1 MAEEYK
7 LPSRSE
13 NFAEWYNQVVQ
24 RAELADYSPV
34 RGCMVIRPYGYALW
48 ENIREAL
55 DRRFKET
62 GHVNAYFPLF
72 IPMSFI
78 EKEKE
83 HVEGFAPEL
92 AVVTHGGGKKLEEPL
107 VVRPTS
113 ETIIG
118 HMYAKWIRSYRDL
131 PLLINQ
137 WANVVRWEMRT
148 RLFLRTME
156 FLWQEGHT
164 AHATAEEAE
173 EEARRMLDVYE
184 DFLHN
189 EAAVP
194 VVKGQKSEIEKFAG
208 AVRSYTVEA
217 MMGNKWALQ
226 AGTSHNLGQN
236 FAKAFNIRYL
246 DRNNELQY
254 VWTTS
259 WGMSTRVVGAIVM
272 VHGDDQGLILP
283 PRLAPIQ
290 VVIVPI
296 WRKDV
301 DKSAVLESARHVAD
315 ALKAAGVRVHL
326 DDREEHT
333 PGFKFNEWELR
344 GVPLRVE
351 IGPRDVENRQVVLA
365 RRDLPGKEGKTPVP
379 VDDVANQVR
388 AMLDTVQQA
397 LFDRAK
403 RFMDENTHTVTTYE
417 EFKEVLATKGGFI
430 RAFWAGSDEDEIRIK
445 EETKATIRCYPFDH
459 DGSEGT
465 CFYTGKKT
473 TRVAIF
479 ARAY

>member
-1 MAEEYK
+1 MAEQRK
-7 LPSRSE
+7 LPSRQE
-13 NFAEWYNQVVQ
+13 NYSEWYNQVVL

-48 ENIREAL
+48 ENIRDAL
-55 DRRFKET
+55 DRRFKAT

-118 HMYAKWIRSYRDL
+118 HMYAKWIKSYRDL
-131 PLLINQ
+131 PVLINQ
-137 WANVVRWEMRT
+137 WANVVRWELRT

-184 DFLHN
+184 DFLQN
-189 EAAVP
+189 DAAIP
-194 VVKGQKSEIEKFAG
+194 VVKGQKSNIEKFAG
-208 AVRSYTVEA
+208 ALRSYTVEA
-217 MMGNKWALQ
+217 MMGNTWALQ
-226 AGTSHNLGQN
+226 SGTSHNLGQN

-259 WGMSTRVVGAIVM
+259 WGMSTRVVGAVVM
-272 VHGDDQGLILP
+272 VHGDDQGLRLP

-290 VVIVPI
+290 VVVVPI
-296 WRKDV
+296 WRKDA
-301 DKSAVLESARHVAD
+301 DKSPVLD
-315 ALKAAGVRVHL
+315 AAYNLTRALREAGVRVHL

-365 RRDLPGKEGKTPVP
+365 RRDIPGKAGKSAVP
-379 VDDVANQVR
+379 MDEIVPRVQE
-388 AMLDTVQQA
+388 MLETIQQS
-397 LFDRAK
+397 LFDQAK
-403 RFMDENTHTVTTYE
+403 AFMEANTHTVQTYE
-417 EFKEVLATKGGFI
+417 EFKEVLATRGGFI
-430 RAFWAGSDEDEIRIK
+430 RVYWAGSDEDEIRIK

-473 TRVAIF
+473 NRVAIF

>member
-1 MAEEYK
+1 MAEQQK

-13 NFAEWYNQVVQ
+13 NYPEWYNQVVL

-48 ENIREAL
+48 ENVRNAL

-118 HMYAKWIRSYRDL
+118 HVYAKWIKSYRDL
-131 PLLINQ
+131 PVLINQ
-137 WANVVRWEMRT
+137 WANVVRWELRT

-189 EAAVP
+189 EAAIP
-194 VVKGQKSEIEKFAG
+194 VIKGQKSEIEKFAG
-208 AVRSYTVEA
+208 ALRSYTVEA
-217 MMGNKWALQ
+217 MMGNTWALQ

-259 WGMSTRVVGAIVM
+259 WGMSTRVIGAIVM
-272 VHGDDQGLILP
+272 VHGDDQGLRLP

-290 VVIVPI
+290 VVVVPI

-301 DKSAVLESARHVAD
+301 DKTPVLDTAQRVTR
-315 ALKAAGVRVHL
+315 ALHAAGIRVHL

-333 PGFKFNEWELR
+333 PGYKFHEWELR
-344 GVPLRVE
+344 GVPVRVE
-351 IGPRDVENRQVVLA
+351 IGPRDVENEQAVLA
-365 RRDLPGKEGKTPVP
+365 RRDIPGREGKTI
-379 VDDVANQVR
+379 VR
-388 AMLDTVQQA
+388 QENIVQEVRTLLDTVQQA
-397 LFDRAK
+397 MFDRAK
-403 RFMDENTHTVTTYE
+403 RFMEENTHTVTSYE
-417 EFKEVLATKGGFI
+417 EFKDVLATRGGFI
-430 RAFWAGSDEDEIRIK
+430 RVYWAGTDEDEIRIK

-473 TRVAIF
+473 NRVAIF

>member
-1 MAEEYK
+1 MAEEQR

-24 RAELADYSPV
+24 RAEMADYSPV

-48 ENIREAL
+48 ENVREAL
-55 DRRFKET
+55 DRRFKAT

-131 PLLINQ
+131 PVLINQ

-189 EAAVP
+189 EAAIP
-194 VVKGQKSEIEKFAG
+194 VIKGQKSEIEKFAG

-259 WGMSTRVVGAIVM
+259 WGMSTRVIGAIIM
-272 VHGDDQGLILP
+272 VHGDDQGLRLP

-301 DKSAVLESARHVAD
+301 DKTTVLEAARRVEGI
-315 ALKAAGVRVHL
+315 LREAGVRVHL
-326 DDREEHT
+326 DDRDEHT
-333 PGFKFNEWELR
+333 PGYKFNEWELR

-365 RRDLPGKEGKTPVP
+365 RRDIPGREGKSSVP
-379 VDDVANQVR
+379 VDEVVSHVQF
-388 AMLDTVQQA
+388 MLDTVQQA

-403 RFMDENTHTVTTYE
+403 RFMDENTHTVSNYE
-417 EFKEVLATKGGFI
+417 EFKEVLANKGGFV
-430 RAFWAGSDEDEIRIK
+430 RVFWAGSDEDEIRIK